1 MNIQF
6 ENINNRYEAEFAV
19 TDAFNLN
26 LIRESR
32 GILTIYQKGAIDGDY
47 PLKPSYHDQKASA
60 IIDVDITT
68 AVYPKY
74 IKVISTSPVL
84 QGIVTTDGELIT
96 NSNTGGGNMEILVEP
111 YTEPIMFN
119 SMFGEFNFEVNEEGL
134 YSIQYDSPSLSGTI
148 IIPNQKIIVLY
159 SKIQYTSDFIQQST
173 VDVSYEGN
181 DTIINI
187 VSTLFDP
194 GGNSPTLILKLA
206 KIS

>member
-32 GILTIYQKGAIDGDY
+32 GILTIYQKGAVDGDY
-47 PLKPSYHDQKASA
+47 PLKPSYHDQKAPA

-84 QGIVTTDGELIT
+84 QGVVTTDGELIT
-96 NSNTGGGNMEILVEP
+96 NSNTGGSMEIIVEP
-111 YTEPIMFN
+111 YTEPIIFDSDFGTFN
-119 SMFGEFNFEVNEEGL
+119 IEGDEEGV
-134 YSIQYDSPSLSGTI
+134 YSLSVSNPSLIGSIT
-148 IIPNQKIIVLY
+148 IPNQKIIVLQ
-159 SKIQYTSDFIQQST
+159 SKIQSSGDLITEST
-173 VDVSYEGN
+173 IDVSYDRGN
-181 DTIINI
+181 TIITI
-187 VSTLFDP
+187 RTTTYDP
-194 GGNSPTLILKLA
+194 GGSSPVLSLKLA